1 MSSSPINKKVS
12 SLVQISRERISKLDE
27 GFIRD
32 ICEHYSKTLDEEDML
47 FWNID
52 YSFGIVESIFEDI
65 IRKDMTK
72 YKRFKRLFYS
82 ADNDDLVDMFDMFD
96 SISMTNNM

>member
-1 MSSSPINKKVS
+1 MSTQINKKVS

-27 GFIRD
+27 GLIRD

-47 FWNID
+47 FWDTD
-52 YSFGIVESIFEDI
+52 YSSGIVDSIFEDI

-82 ADNDDLVDMFDMFD
+82 ADNEDLVDMFDMFD
-96 SISMTNNM
+96 SVSMSSNM